1 MTPRPRT
8 TKLVK
13 NESERW
19 RAELKWPS
27 RALNGIMPS
36 PKPKPSNDDN
46 ETIFQKGKRLFA
58 QVRRR
63 QLVEL
68 WRRRQH
74 GRQRQPVLFKRFAC
88 SGNALTPNAASS
100 SDGASGGGGGHSAA
114 NAKLQ
119 GEELRGDIKK
129 RLLGELEIDPMR
141 EMQR

>member
-1 MTPRPRT
+1 MKRSF
-8 TKLVK
+8 K
-13 NESERW
+13 
-19 RAELKWPS
+19 
-27 RALNGIMPS
+27 
-36 PKPKPSNDDN
+36 
-46 ETIFQKGKRLFA
+46 KGKDFLHKFGGGNSSSSGGGDSTA
-58 QVRRR
+58 
-63 QLVEL
+63 
-68 WRRRQH
+68 
-74 GRQRQPVLFKRFAC
+74 G